1 MYQGKHTKRAVNG
14 STPRRKRRLRWRK
27 EFVLLCSA
35 VVLRIGLGGGSLA
48 YLFTNTDPVRN
59 TFTPAAVDVEI
70 IENFN
75 EQEKKDV
82 SFKNKGDVPVYMRA
96 RLVINWTDSERNIVP
111 APASDYEV
119 KTSDLAL
126 PESGWVKN
134 GNYYYYTSPVPAGGT
149 TSNLV
154 NSITATTP
162 DNPEYFLLVDV
173 LVETI
178 QADGVGSDDKRP
190 VESAWGVTVG
200 TDGTLNVS
208 GS

>member
-1 MYQGKHTKRAVNG
+1 MYQGKYTDGAASD

-35 VVLRIGLGGGSLA
+35 VVLLIGLVGGSLA
-48 YLFTNTDPVRN
+48 YLFTNTNPVRN

-70 IENFN
+70 N
-75 EQEKKDV
+75 EDFKNQVKKDV
-82 SFKNKGDVPVYMRA
+82 SFKNTGDVPVYMRA
-96 RLVINWTDSERNIVP
+96 RLVINWTDSEENIVP
-111 APASDYEV
+111 APASRYTV
-119 KTSDLAL
+119 NTSGLAL
-126 PESGWVKN
+126 PGSGWVQN
-134 GNYYYYTSPVPAGGT
+134 GNYYYYTSPVPAGVT

-154 NSITATTP
+154 DSITAITP
-162 DNPEYFLLVDV
+162 EKPEYFLLVDV

-178 QADGVGSDDKRP
+178 QADGVGSDGKRP

-200 TDGTLNVS
+200 ADGTLNVS

>member
-35 VVLRIGLGGGSLA
+35 VVLLIGLVGGSLA

-70 IENFN
+70 
-75 EQEKKDV
+75 QEKFDEQKKEDV
-82 SFKNKGDVPVYMRA
+82 RFKNKGDVPVYMRA

-119 KTSDLAL
+119 KTSGLAL
-126 PESGWVKN
+126 DESGWVKN

-162 DNPEYFLLVDV
+162 KDPEYFLLVDV

>member
-1 MYQGKHTKRAVNG
+1 MYQGKYTDGAASD
-14 STPRRKRRLRWRK
+14 STPRRKRRLRWRR
-27 EFVLLCSA
+27 EFVLLCSV
-35 VVLRIGLGGGSLA
+35 VVLLIGLVGGSLA

-82 SFKNKGDVPVYMRA
+82 RFKNKGDVPVYMRA
-96 RLVINWTDSERNIVP
+96 RLVINWTDVNGNIVP
-111 APASDYEV
+111 TPPSGYSDN
-119 KTSDLAL
+119 KDGL
-126 PESGWVKN
+126 PGTGWVQN
-134 GNYYYYTSPVPAGGT
+134 GDYYYYTSPVAAGGT

-154 NSITATTP
+154 NRITANTP
-162 DNPEYFLLVDV
+162 KDPEYFLLVDV

-178 QADGVGSDDKRP
+178 QADGVGSDGKRP
-190 VESAWGVTVG
+190 VQSAWGVTVG
-200 TDGTLNVS
+200 ADGALNVS

>member
-1 MYQGKHTKRAVNG
+1 MLSG
-14 STPRRKRRLRWRK
+14 SSESK
-27 EFVLLCSA
+27 
-35 VVLRIGLGGGSLA
+35 
-48 YLFTNTDPVRN
+48 
-59 TFTPAAVDVEI
+59 FTPFLMIPRPPRSTLFPYATL
-70 IENFN
+70 FR
-75 EQEKKDV
+75 
-82 SFKNKGDVPVYMRA
+82 S
-96 RLVINWTDSERNIVP
+96 
-111 APASDYEV
+111 
-119 KTSDLAL
+119 L